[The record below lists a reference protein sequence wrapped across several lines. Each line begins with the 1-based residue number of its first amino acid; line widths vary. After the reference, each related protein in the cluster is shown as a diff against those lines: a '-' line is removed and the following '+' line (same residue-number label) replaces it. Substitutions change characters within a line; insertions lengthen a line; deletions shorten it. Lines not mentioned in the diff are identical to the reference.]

1 VTGSCHCGAVKI
13 SLSKKPEYMF
23 DCNCSNC
30 SKHGVLWGYFSPSDV
45 SISGETK
52 TYLRKDRD
60 SPSSCVHFCA
70 ICGCTTHWS
79 PTINISQEGMGANMR
94 MFASEE
100 LAGIALHYPDG
111 KNWSGQGAF
120 GMRRESSIY
129 ED

>member
-1 VTGSCHCGAVKI
+1 
-13 SLSKKPEYMF
+13 
-23 DCNCSNC
+23 
-30 SKHGVLWGYFSPSDV
+30 
-45 SISGETK
+45 
-52 TYLRKDRD
+52 
-60 SPSSCVHFCA
+60 
-70 ICGCTTHWS
+70 
-79 PTINISQEGMGANMR
+79 MGANMR